1 MMYVQKI
8 TFRSQILYIYYVAS
22 RNKLTSSILNP
33 MLRDIYQ
40 LNHFASPKK
49 HIIIIESSDST
60 SFTLSPY
67 VQTHV
72 LDKTMK
78 QHDWKGL
85 SSSPSSSLE
94 VLGKYNSLFPLS
106 LSPICILAFTFI
118 RNTCVSNFQRE
129 SFKNKIPLILFRKVF
144 IILSLSFFQRA
155 RYNVLSLLL
164 FVQFWTTLQ
173 FI

>member
-8 TFRSQILYIYYVAS
+8 TFRRQILYIYYVAS

-40 LNHFASPKK
+40 LNHLASPKK

-78 QHDWKGL
+78 QHDRKGL
-85 SSSPSSSLE
+85 SPSPSSSLE

-106 LSPICILAFTFI
+106 LSPNMYISLHIHKKYMCEQFPK
-118 RNTCVSNFQRE
+118 RE
-129 SFKNKIPLILFRKVF
+129 F
-144 IILSLSFFQRA
+144 
-155 RYNVLSLLL
+155 
-164 FVQFWTTLQ
+164 
-173 FI
+173 